1 MSQHM
6 VFHNCS
12 SWQKDAIHAHWLQKV
27 SRIDRLLG
35 RFPEDQR
42 ELRLTIKR
50 NSDRFDVRAVLVL
63 PTGTL
68 AAEVS
73 AQEDYDA
80 IDAVADKLVAELRRH
95 KRLIRHDDLYR
106 RKRRRREAFRRA
118 AVSLESDVAKPD
130 EETFFEMLH
139 PLMARL
145 RGHAHHELIVA
156 QLQGRITPGQ
166 LTIEDV
172 LDEAIL
178 RAWTQFEAKDPN
190 EPLEV
195 WLVRFLHEV
204 LDEQTSGVPTAISI
218 DDEIDAGDPRYGAD
232 LSPTAEDDEPY
243 WEEPYTATFD
253 DVLPDR
259 HPSEPWQELE
269 AVEQVQW
276 VLAQLSRLPHR
287 RRRAFTLYVLDGWDP
302 DEIAMIQGRSVE
314 EVRADIE
321 AVQRWLRHRSDRE
334 SERLERTSVRRTD
347 RGPTR

>member
-12 SWQKDAIHAHWLQKV
+12 SWQKDAIHAYWLQKV
-27 SRIDRLLG
+27 SRIDRLLQ

-73 AQEDYDA
+73 AQTDYDA
-80 IDAVADKLVAELRRH
+80 IDAVADKLAAELRRH

-106 RKRRRREAFRRA
+106 RKRHRREAFRHA
-118 AVSLESDVAKPD
+118 AVRLESDIAKPD
-130 EETFFEMLH
+130 KKAFFEMLH

-178 RAWTQFEAKDPN
+178 RAWTKFEAKDAS
-190 EPLEV
+190 EPLEI
-195 WLVRFLHEV
+195 WLGRFLHEV
-204 LDEQTSGVPTAISI
+204 LDEQASGVPAAISI
-218 DDEIDAGDPRYGAD
+218 DDEIDAADPRYGAD
-232 LSPTAEDDEPY
+232 VSPTAEDDEPY

-269 AVEQVQW
+269 AVEQMRW
-276 VLAQLSRLPHR
+276 VLAQLSHLPQR
-287 RRRAFTLYVLDGWDP
+287 RRRAFTLLLLDGWDP
-302 DEIAMIQGRSVE
+302 DEIAMIQGRPVE

-321 AVQRWLRHRSDRE
+321 AVQRWLRDRSDRE
-334 SERLERTSVRRTD
+334 SKPARTHVGSPHR
-347 RGPTR
+347 